1 MGDIINSV
9 ADVFGFGPS
18 SKAADASTQSAAI
31 AAAGSKEA
39 AAIAADA
46 AKFRPYNVRTALG
59 GVSFGDQTLNIDYD
73 PAIAAYR
80 ANLFRL
86 AGAELP
92 GDIAQAEEAE
102 YQRLRSATDPT
113 TRQQFSQLG
122 TNLFRTGRQGLDI
135 YGANPELRAFQAA
148 QIDKDI
154 QLREQA
160 KANVTGRIA
169 QSTGLFQSGV
179 GVEQAALQPLE
190 IGAQLGGRSA
200 QAGAAQASL
209 LFRGGL
215 EASQAQAA
223 GARQAGLI
231 SAQSQ
236 QGLFN
241 ALPSYRQIINQQQ
254 APAPIYGSSSVFSVG
269 PSPSYDYYSEPGQ
282 YSPF

>member
-1 MGDIINSV
+1 MGDIISSV
-9 ADVFGFGPS
+9 ADVFGFGPA

-59 GVSFGDQTLNIDYD
+59 GVSFGDQTVAIDYD
-73 PAIAAYR
+73 PALAAYR

-86 AGAELP
+86 AGSQLP
-92 GDIAQAEEAE
+92 QDIAQAEEAE
-102 YQRLRSATDPT
+102 YQQLRSAADPAS
-113 TRQQFSQLG
+113 RQQFSQLG

-135 YGANPELRAFQAA
+135 YGSNPELRAFQAA
-148 QIDKDI
+148 QIDKET

-160 KANVTGRIA
+160 KANVAGRIA
-169 QSTGLFQSGV
+169 QSSGLFQSGV
-179 GVEQAALQPLE
+179 GVEQASLQPLE

-231 SAQSQ
+231 AAQSQ
-236 QGLFN
+236 QGLFSS
-241 ALPSYRQIINQQQ
+241 LPTYRQFVGQQQ
-254 APAPIYGSSSVFSVG
+254 APAPVYGSSAPMSISQVYG
-269 PSPSYDYYSEPGQ
+269 LQDYSGG